1 MIIMSRKRRNGEGS
15 WGTKTIK
22 GVTYKYYRDSNGKYF
37 YGKTEK
43 EINEKRKK
51 YDQTKINNTSTF
63 KEYLYWYIN
72 TIHKNTV
79 ERTTYELYM
88 RNYKVITTSEHY
100 NIGRIQMGSFNLN
113 KNYLQEYINA
123 ITPHYA
129 LNTIKGQWTIIKV
142 AMSYAEDNG
151 MIVQGI
157 VKGVKL
163 PKESAVGVKAKEVP
177 FLSKKEADA
186 MYFESKK
193 LYNTGNPKYTSTVWA
208 VILLMHT
215 GLRIGELKALRWND
229 VNFKNKTLTI
239 DESMAKVKDD
249 IDEPK
254 LKTIVKNTK
263 NKSSKRIIPLDS
275 IAIEMLENF
284 DKYKP
289 QHKDT
294 DFICLNEHKSIVNQ
308 QNVHRVSNRLLKN
321 IGSNKHV
328 SAHSLR
334 HTFGS
339 ILYEKGVPLKVISK
353 LLGHSN
359 IATTANIYIGI
370 EFEQMSDA
378 IEYLELDNK
387 DNEKS

>member
-1 MIIMSRKRRNGEGS
+1 MGRKRRNGEGS
-15 WGTKTIK
+15 WGIKTIK

-88 RNYKVITTSEHY
+88 RNYKVITNSEHY

-123 ITPHYA
+123 ITPYYA
-129 LNTIKGQWTIIKV
+129 LNSIKGQWTVIKM
-142 AMSYAEDNG
+142 AMSYAEDNN
-151 MIVQGI
+151 MVVQGI

-163 PKESAVGVKAKEVP
+163 PKESAVGVKAKTVP

-186 MYFESKK
+186 MYKELNAQYK
-193 LYNTGNPKYTSTVWA
+193 TGNPKYTSTAWA
-208 VILLMHT
+208 VILLIHT
-215 GLRIGELKALRWND
+215 GLRIGELKALKWND
-229 VNFKNKTLTI
+229 IDFENKTITI
-239 DESMAKVKDD
+239 DESMAKIKDD
-249 IDEPK
+249 VDKSTYKSI
-254 LKTIVKNTK
+254 LKKTK
-263 NKSSKRIIPLDS
+263 NKSSTRIVPLDS
-275 IAIEMLENF
+275 IAIEMIKRF
-284 DKYKP
+284 DEYNPKHTP
-289 QHKDT
+289 ND
-294 DFICLNEHKSIVNQ
+294 IVCLSQAKEVVKQ
-308 QNVHRVSNRLLKN
+308 QNIHKVANRMLKA
-321 IGSNKHV
+321 IGSEKKISPHG
-328 SAHSLR
+328 LR

-353 LLGHSN
+353 LLGHSS
-359 IATTANIYIGI
+359 ITTTANIYIGI

-378 IEYLELDNK
+378 VGHLELDDEK
-387 DNEKS
+387 DNNKS

>member
-1 MIIMSRKRRNGEGS
+1 MSRKRRNGEGS

-100 NIGRIQMGSFNLN
+100 NIGRMQMGSFNLN

-123 ITPHYA
+123 ITPYYA
-129 LNTIKGQWTIIKV
+129 LNSIKGQWTVIKM

-163 PKESAVGVKAKEVP
+163 PKESAVGVKAKDVP

-186 MYFESKK
+186 MYKELNSKYK
-193 LYNTGNPKYTSTVWA
+193 TGNPKYTSTAWA
-208 VILLMHT
+208 VILLIHT
-215 GLRIGELKALRWND
+215 GLRIGELKALKWND
-229 VNFKNKTLTI
+229 IDFENKTMTI
-239 DESMAKVKDD
+239 DESMAKVKED
-249 IDEPK
+249 IDESK
-254 LKTIVKNTK
+254 YRIVLKKTK
-263 NKSSKRIIPLDS
+263 NKSSTRIIPLDS
-275 IAIEMLENF
+275 IAIEMLEKFNEYNP
-284 DKYKP
+284 KHKP
-289 QHKDT
+289 T
-294 DFICLNEHKSIVNQ
+294 DFICLSQAKEVVKQ
-308 QNVHRVSNRLLKN
+308 QNIHKVANRMLKA
-321 IGSNKHV
+321 IGSDKKISPHG
-328 SAHSLR
+328 LR

-339 ILYEKGVPLKVISK
+339 ILYEKGVSLKVISK

-359 IATTANIYIGI
+359 ITTTANIYIGI
-370 EFEQMSDA
+370 EFEQMSNA
-378 IEYLELDNK
+378 VEHLEV
-387 DNEKS
+387 ES

>member
-1 MIIMSRKRRNGEGS
+1 MGKKRRNGEGS

-51 YDQTKINNTSTF
+51 YDETKINNTSTF

-88 RNYKVITTSEHY
+88 RNYKVITNSEYY

-129 LNTIKGQWTIIKV
+129 LNTIKGQWTVIKM
-142 AMSYAEDNG
+142 AMSYAEDNN
-151 MIVQGI
+151 MVIQGI

-163 PKESAVGVKAKEVP
+163 PKESAVGVKAKDVP
-177 FLSKKEADA
+177 FLSKKEADDL
-186 MYFESKK
+186 YKELDSKYK
-193 LYNTGNPKYTSTVWA
+193 TGNPKYTSTAWA
-208 VILLMHT
+208 VILLIHT
-215 GLRIGELKALRWND
+215 GLRIGELKALKWND
-229 VNFKNKTLTI
+229 IDFEKKTITI
-239 DESMAKVKDD
+239 DESMAKIKDD
-249 IDEPK
+249 VDKSTYKSI
-254 LKTIVKNTK
+254 LKKTK
-263 NKSSKRIIPLDS
+263 NKSSTRIVPLDS
-275 IAIEMLENF
+275 MAIEMIKRF
-284 DKYKP
+284 DEYNPK
-289 QHKDT
+289 HTSND
-294 DFICLNEHKSIVNQ
+294 IVCLSQAKEVVKQ
-308 QNVHRVSNRLLKN
+308 QNIHKVANRMLKA
-321 IGSNKHV
+321 IGSEKKISPHG
-328 SAHSLR
+328 LR

-353 LLGHSN
+353 LLGHSS
-359 IATTANIYIGI
+359 ITTTANIYIGI
-370 EFEQMSDA
+370 EFEQMSNA
-378 IEYLELDNK
+378 VEHLEL
-387 DNEKS
+387 EME